1 MFLQTS
7 LQKFFSALVL
17 TLWVSAVAP
26 AQELR
31 VAAAADLNFAL
42 PQIAKAFEA
51 QTGTKVLLSF
61 GSSGNF
67 FAQIQ
72 GGAPFDVFC
81 SADMGYPQKLAAA
94 GQALPESLRQ
104 YASGR
109 LVLWVRNDSKLD
121 FERQGLN
128 VLLGPDVKKIAMANP
143 EHAPYGRAAMAALQK
158 AKLYDRLKDKL
169 VLGENISQTAQFVT
183 SGNADAGL
191 ISLSLAQAAELQKQG
206 RYWEIPPGIAES
218 LPQGAIVLR
227 QSSSPQLAEKFLD
240 YLSCP
245 AGKKILAQYG
255 FDVTT
260 AEPSDAKKC
269 GEFIK

>member
-7 LQKFFSALVL
+7 LKKILSAL
-17 TLWVSAVAP
+17 TLMLCISAVVH

-94 GQALPESLRQ
+94 GQAMPDSLRQ

-128 VLLGPDVKKIAMANP
+128 VLLDLDVKKVAMANP
-143 EHAPYGRAAMAALQK
+143 EHAPYGRAAVAALQR

-260 AEPSDAKKC
+260 AESSDAKKC
-269 GEFIK
+269 GEFTK

>member
-7 LQKFFSALVL
+7 LKKILSAL
-17 TLWVSAVAP
+17 TLMLCISAVVH

-128 VLLGPDVKKIAMANP
+128 VLLDPDVKKVAMANP
-143 EHAPYGRAAMAALQK
+143 EHAPYGRAAVAALQR

-206 RYWEIPPGIAES
+206 HYWEIPPGIAES

-245 AGKKILAQYG
+245 VGKKILAQYG
-255 FDVTT
+255 CDVT

-269 GEFIK
+269 GEFTK

>member
-7 LQKFFSALVL
+7 LKKILSAL
-17 TLWVSAVAP
+17 TLMLCISAVVH

-94 GQALPESLRQ
+94 GQAMPDSLRQ

-109 LVLWVRNDSKLD
+109 LVLWVRNDSKFD

-128 VLLGPDVKKIAMANP
+128 VLLDPDVKKVAMANP
-143 EHAPYGRAAMAALQK
+143 EHAPYGRAAVAALQR

-206 RYWEIPPGIAES
+206 HYWEIPPGIAES

-260 AEPSDAKKC
+260 AESSDAKKC
-269 GEFIK
+269 GKFTK

>member
-1 MFLQTS
+1 M
-7 LQKFFSALVL
+7 
-17 TLWVSAVAP
+17 
-26 AQELR
+26 
-31 VAAAADLNFAL
+31 
-42 PQIAKAFEA
+42 
-51 QTGTKVLLSF
+51 
-61 GSSGNF
+61 
-67 FAQIQ
+67 
-72 GGAPFDVFC
+72 
-81 SADMGYPQKLAAA
+81 
-94 GQALPESLRQ
+94 
-104 YASGR
+104 
-109 LVLWVRNDSKLD
+109 
-121 FERQGLN
+121 
-128 VLLGPDVKKIAMANP
+128 
-143 EHAPYGRAAMAALQK
+143 
-158 AKLYDRLKDKL
+158 
-169 VLGENISQTAQFVT
+169 LGENISQTAQFVT

-206 RYWEIPPGIAES
+206 HYWEFPPGIAES